1 MDANIIVDL
10 RASELDPGLSLF
22 RLKGHLDS
30 KTVGELEAR
39 FEQELKSSR
48 VRWIMDCKNL
58 EYISSA
64 GLKSFVN
71 ALPGLKGQS
80 GDMFFINLPPKLG
93 KIFKVMGFMELFK
106 IFTSEAEAAQ
116 AFQRV

>member
-10 RASELDPGLSLF
+10 RASELDPGLSLL

-71 ALPGLKGQS
+71 AL
-80 GDMFFINLPPKLG
+80 
-93 KIFKVMGFMELFK
+93 VMGFMELFK